1 MERNL
6 MVEVS
11 LHILE
16 SHGISLGLAACGLG
30 ILLNLK
36 GTWKNFNFLLS

>member
-1 MERNL
+1 MTR
-6 MVEVS
+6 VS

-16 SHGISLGLAACGLG
+16 SHGVSLGLTACGLG

-36 GTWKNFNFLLS
+36 GTSKNCNFLPS